1 MRQRDDEETLLS
13 TRSTDPSTPVVKVIR
28 EIPLPWLLGLAGIGI
43 VMVVTSYLK
52 LETLTTDMKKVLAA
66 QDTTKDQLRDLQYEM
81 RELRTRVTS
90 LEAKEKP

>member
-1 MRQRDDEETLLS
+1 MKQQDDEETHLNA
-13 TRSTDPSTPVVKVIR
+13 RSTDPTTPVVKVIR

-43 VMVVTSYLK
+43 VMAVTSYLK
-52 LETLTTDMKKVLAA
+52 LETLGTDMKKVLAA

>member
-1 MRQRDDEETLLS
+1 MS

>member
-1 MRQRDDEETLLS
+1 MKQQDDEETHLNA
-13 TRSTDPSTPVVKVIR
+13 RSTDPTTPVVKVIR

-43 VMVVTSYLK
+43 VMAVTSYLK
-52 LETLTTDMKKVLAA
+52 LETLGTDMKKVLAA

-81 RELRTRVTS
+81 RELRARVTS